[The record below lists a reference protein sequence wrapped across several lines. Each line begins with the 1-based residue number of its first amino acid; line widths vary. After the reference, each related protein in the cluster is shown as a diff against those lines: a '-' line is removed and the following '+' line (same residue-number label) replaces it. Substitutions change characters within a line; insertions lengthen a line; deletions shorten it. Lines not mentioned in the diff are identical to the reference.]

1 MTYDTKERILHLG
14 VYEKVHLT
22 KREHEFLIA
31 LSSGEMTEY
40 EEIEKYLKINC
51 NVVLRNIKKRLI
63 KKTKYQL
70 KIQTLC
76 MFGYRLKNEIYFK

>member
-14 VYEKVHLT
+14 VHEKVHLT
-22 KREHEFLIA
+22 NNEHKFLIT

-40 EEIEKYLKINC
+40 KEIKKYLKVNC
-51 NVVLRNIKKRLI
+51 VDVLRSIKKRLV
-63 KKTKYQL
+63 KKTKHQL

-76 MFGYRLKNEIYFK
+76 KYGYRLENEIYFK